1 MQVYLPIA
9 EMPINILLILSLGLA
24 TGFLAG
30 TFGIGGGFLA
40 TPFLIFIGI
49 PPAISVATSANQI
62 IASSVSGLFSHLKNK
77 SVDIKMG
84 AFLLIGGI
92 IGSSIGVS
100 IFRIL
105 QQSGHIDIVIGITY
119 VAFLGSISVLM
130 LNDSIKKFMR
140 KKYRLAFDNSSH
152 NENQIKRG
160 GFYFKMLRFINKMPY
175 KLHFPKS
182 EIEVSIIVPIIL
194 SLIVGILVSLM
205 GVGGGFI
212 MIPAMI
218 YILRMPSSVVVGTS
232 LFQIIFIASNTTFL
246 QAYSNNTVDI
256 VLAFLMIISSAIGAQ
271 IGTRAGY
278 KLDADKMRFLLSLL
292 LFIVCF
298 KMFLSLFTS
307 PENLFMIEL
316 IK

>member
-1 MQVYLPIA
+1 
-9 EMPINILLILSLGLA
+9 MPINVMLILSLGLV

-62 IASSVSGLFSHLKNK
+62 VAASVSGLFAQLKK
-77 SVDIKMG
+77 GAVDIRMG
-84 AFLLIGGI
+84 VFLLIGGI

-100 IFRIL
+100 IFTVL
-105 QQSGHIDIVIGITY
+105 KESGYIDLTIGISY
-119 VAFLGSISVLM
+119 VLFLGSISVLM
-130 LNDSIKKFMR
+130 LKDSIKVFMK
-140 KKYRLAFDNSSH
+140 KKYRLNFDNPDPH
-152 NENQIKRG
+152 EDQEKINDCYG
-160 GFYFKMLRFINKMPY
+160 KMLKFIDKLPY
-175 KLHFPKS
+175 KLYFPRS
-182 EIEVSIIVPIIL
+182 EIKVSIIIPIVL
-194 SLIVGILVSLM
+194 SIMIGILVSLM
-205 GVGGGFI
+205 GIGGGFL

-246 QAYSNNTVDI
+246 QAYTNNTVDI
-256 VLAFLMIISSAIGAQ
+256 ILAFLMIISSVIGAQ

-292 LFIVCF
+292 LFVVCV

-307 PENLFMIEL
+307 PADLFVIEL
-316 IK
+316 MK